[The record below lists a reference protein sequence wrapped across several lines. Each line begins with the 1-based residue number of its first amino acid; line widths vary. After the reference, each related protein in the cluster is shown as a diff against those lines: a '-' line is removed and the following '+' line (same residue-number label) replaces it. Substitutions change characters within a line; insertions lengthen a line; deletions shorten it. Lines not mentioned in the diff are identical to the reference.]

1 MRDLPIDDQVGT
13 LKRTCDVAE
22 AALAD
27 VVEVARH
34 EGHDRV
40 LGIDVRVDLL
50 HRVGGLVP
58 GVRDGGSDHL
68 AHEAH
73 PLASED
79 RAGGRDRAG
88 GGQVDGERTARTLE
102 VRRGE
107 NGGAGGCLIDD
118 VSDPPACDR
127 AAQQRDVQ
135 AAIRPE
141 VVDESAQTAKEG
153 AILEP
158 LDAAAYLFRHV
169 AKVSVIDAHWMAVA
183 RGDEPAD
190 LVVSGGHVL
199 SVFTKEWL
207 DVDVAIQ
214 DGHVVGLGRY
224 EGREQLEVSGAYL
237 VPGFIDAHMHL
248 ESSKLMV
255 DEFARA
261 VLVHGTTAVVAD
273 PHEIANVLG
282 TDGIHWLLDCCEDL
296 PLDVYVMASSC
307 VPASQFESPRRP
319 FTTGDIESLLR
330 RSRTIGIAEMM
341 NFPGVIGGR
350 ESELAKLETGLTDH
364 VDGHAP
370 GVRGPA
376 LNAYVAA
383 GIGSDHEAMTFEEAL
398 EKRRLGMWVL
408 LREASIARNLR
419 DLLPLVKRYGTE
431 RCAFCT
437 DDREPD
443 FIVEQGH
450 INQMVRV
457 AVEEGVSPEDA
468 LVMATINPATCH
480 RLWHLGAI
488 APGYQADILVM
499 DDLKTFNPRQV
510 LKRGAPPR
518 HVKVEVPDWVRQ
530 TVSLAPLAATSFRVA
545 AGPKKI
551 RVMRVIPAQL
561 VTGVES
567 VEPTVEDGC
576 IVADAARDLV
586 KIAVVERH
594 HASGRIGLGFATNV
608 GLKRGAFASTVAH
621 DAHNI
626 VLLGVD
632 DRDMAVCATRLAEI
646 GGGIVIAEGGRA
658 VEELPLPV
666 AGLMSDRP
674 LAEVDERLRSMERR
688 LNSMGVTMTSPF
700 MTLSF
705 LALSVIPE
713 LKITDRGLVDVG
725 RFELVPLGIE

>member
-1 MRDLPIDDQVGT
+1 
-13 LKRTCDVAE
+13 
-22 AALAD
+22 
-27 VVEVARH
+27 
-34 EGHDRV
+34 
-40 LGIDVRVDLL
+40 
-50 HRVGGLVP
+50 
-58 GVRDGGSDHL
+58 
-68 AHEAH
+68 
-73 PLASED
+73 
-79 RAGGRDRAG
+79 
-88 GGQVDGERTARTLE
+88 
-102 VRRGE
+102 
-107 NGGAGGCLIDD
+107 
-118 VSDPPACDR
+118 
-127 AAQQRDVQ
+127 
-135 AAIRPE
+135 
-141 VVDESAQTAKEG
+141 
-153 AILEP
+153 
-158 LDAAAYLFRHV
+158 
-169 AKVSVIDAHWMAVA
+169 MAVA

-190 LVVSGGHVL
+190 LVLSGGQVF

-207 DVDVAIQ
+207 DVDVAVK

-224 EGREQLEVSGAYL
+224 DGRERIDVSGAYL
-237 VPGFIDAHMHL
+237 VPGFIDAHMHI

-261 VLVHGTTAVVAD
+261 VLAHGTTAVVAD

-282 TDGIHWLLDCCEDL
+282 TDGIHWLLDCCEDI
-296 PLDVYVMASSC
+296 PLDVFVMASSC
-307 VPASQFESPRRP
+307 VPASHFESPRRP

-341 NFPGVIGGR
+341 NFPGVIAGNP
-350 ESELAKLETGLTDH
+350 SEIAKLETGLTDH

-376 LNAYVAA
+376 LNAYISA
-383 GIGSDHEAMTFEEAL
+383 GISSDHEAMTFDEAL

-443 FIVEQGH
+443 FIVEEGH

-457 AVEEGVSPEDA
+457 AVEAGISPEDA

-488 APGYQADILVM
+488 APGYQADIVVL
-499 DDLKTFNPRQV
+499 DDLKSFKPRQV

-518 HVKVEVPDWVRQ
+518 HVKVEAPEWVRQ
-530 TVSLAPLAATSFRVA
+530 TVSLGPLDAASFRIA
-545 AGPKKI
+545 AGPRKI
-551 RVMRVIPAQL
+551 RVMRVVPAQL
-561 VTGVES
+561 ITGVES
-567 VEPTVEDGC
+567 VEPAVSDGG
-576 IVADAARDLV
+576 IVADPARDLV

-594 HASGRIGLGFATNV
+594 HASGRVGLGFATNV

-626 VLLGVD
+626 VVLGVD
-632 DRDMAVCATRLAEI
+632 DRDMAACAIRLAEI
-646 GGGIVIAEGGRA
+646 GGGIVIVEGGRV

-674 LAEVDERLRSMERR
+674 LAEVHERLRSMEGR
-688 LNSMGVTMTSPF
+688 LSSMGVTMASPF

-713 LKITDRGLVDVG
+713 LKITDRGLVDVS

>member
-1 MRDLPIDDQVGT
+1 
-13 LKRTCDVAE
+13 
-22 AALAD
+22 
-27 VVEVARH
+27 
-34 EGHDRV
+34 
-40 LGIDVRVDLL
+40 
-50 HRVGGLVP
+50 
-58 GVRDGGSDHL
+58 
-68 AHEAH
+68 
-73 PLASED
+73 
-79 RAGGRDRAG
+79 
-88 GGQVDGERTARTLE
+88 
-102 VRRGE
+102 
-107 NGGAGGCLIDD
+107 
-118 VSDPPACDR
+118 
-127 AAQQRDVQ
+127 
-135 AAIRPE
+135 
-141 VVDESAQTAKEG
+141 
-153 AILEP
+153 
-158 LDAAAYLFRHV
+158 
-169 AKVSVIDAHWMAVA
+169 MAVA

-190 LVVSGGHVL
+190 LVLSGGHVF

-207 DVDVAIQ
+207 DVDVAVR
-214 DGHVVGLGRY
+214 DGHVVGLGHY
-224 EGREQLEVSGAYL
+224 EGREKLDVAGAYL
-237 VPGFIDAHMHL
+237 VPGFVDAHMHI

-261 VLVHGTTAVVAD
+261 VLAHGTTAVVAD

-296 PLDVYVMASSC
+296 PLDVFVMASSC

-341 NFPGVIGGR
+341 NFPGVIAG
-350 ESELAKLETGLTDH
+350 SANELAKLETGLTDH

-376 LNAYVAA
+376 LNAYIAA
-383 GIGSDHEAMTFEEAL
+383 GIGTDHEAFTFEEAL

-419 DLLPLVKRYGTE
+419 DLLPLVQRYGTE

-443 FIVEQGH
+443 FIVEEGH

-457 AVEEGVSPEDA
+457 AVEEGIKPEDA
-468 LVMATINPATCH
+468 IVMATINAATCH
-480 RLWHLGAI
+480 RLWRLGAI
-488 APGYQADILVM
+488 APGYQADIVVL
-499 DDLKTFNPRQV
+499 DDLVSFRPRQV
-510 LKRGAPPR
+510 LKRGAEPR
-518 HVKVEVPDWVRQ
+518 LVRLEVPEWVRQ
-530 TVSLAPLAATSFRVA
+530 TVSVAPVEADSFRVA

-561 VTGVES
+561 ITGVDS
-567 VEPTVEDGC
+567 VEPAVRDGC
-576 IVADAARDLV
+576 IVADPGRDLV

-594 HASGRIGLGFATNV
+594 HASGRVGIGFATKV
-608 GLKRGAFASTVAH
+608 GLGRGAFASTVAH

-626 VLLGVD
+626 VVLGVD
-632 DRDMAVCATRLAEI
+632 DRDMAVCAMRLAEI
-646 GGGIVIAEGGRA
+646 GGGIVIADAGKV
-658 VEELPLPV
+658 VEELPLPI

-674 LAEVDERLRSMERR
+674 LAEVHQRLRSMEKR
-688 LNSMGVTMTSPF
+688 LSSMGVSMASPF